1 MAIHVYF
8 VRHGQTYLNRY
19 NRIQGWSD
27 APLTEKGQEDAKR
40 AGRLLSKVHFD
51 YLFSSDL
58 PRTLAT
64 SRLLLAA
71 DPNTDITEPI
81 PEPAFREEFFGSF
94 EGDSID
100 ETWRAVS
107 KAAGIPETADVKA
120 IIDAVGIYKFRE
132 ATKKADPRHLAEN
145 VEELD
150 LRMQRAVKVLR
161 EETRNEARVLVVS
174 HGDFIKTLGIKYWD
188 QSDGLHDIPFP
199 ENGSVTRGILD
210 EAGNFKI
217 VDYNCS
223 ADDL

>member
-1 MAIHVYF
+1 MKTEVYL
-8 VRHGQTYLNRY
+8 VRHGETLFNRLGKV
-19 NRIQGWSD
+19 QGWCD
-27 APLTEKGQEDAKR
+27 TPLTIRGSDDLKKTALALAQI
-40 AGRLLSKVHFD
+40 HFD
-51 YLFSSDL
+51 NMYSSDL
-58 PRTLAT
+58 KRAIDTVHLMKNANVV
-64 SRLLLAA
+64 SQIGKIKKL
-71 DPNTDITEPI
+71 
-81 PEPAFREEFFGSF
+81 PEFREVFFGSF